1 LNAEVERT
9 GHILNGSPACEYQ
22 VRFSAAAEESS

>member
-1 LNAEVERT
+1 VERT

-22 VRFSAAAEESS
+22 VRFSGAAEERA